1 VDNVLLM
8 GCQPEVAQA
17 LSDLFGDQVSLKT
30 EIPDKN
36 FNGFKMIVVQDDGDR
51 DDVLDRIRR
60 LRYALKFRNIPLVL
74 IKNRQDRTHAHQYIM
89 AGATEV
95 LSLADPPAACRQILK
110 SHLIPSRQPL
120 DQEKE
125 YLAPFIR
132 NTPHVLKTMAAVEA
146 EFRELYFSND
156 LRIFGDISGII
167 GLSGKA
173 EGTVVITFCWALART
188 IIAKMMQVDAD
199 SVNVELI
206 HDGVGELVNIVSG
219 ATKKEFVGK
228 PYHFELSL
236 PTVVVGSGHQIGHP
250 DDASIAVLIF
260 DVGEDSF
267 ALQVCL
273 KPRKQ
278 AVTLTEAGAHTQ

>member
-1 VDNVLLM
+1 MDNVLLM
-8 GCQPEVAQA
+8 GCQPEVTQA
-17 LSDLFGDQVSLKT
+17 LSDLFGDQVSLQT
-30 EIPDKN
+30 EISGKN
-36 FNGFKMIVVQDDGDR
+36 LNSFKMIVIQDDGDR
-51 DDVLDRIRR
+51 DDVLNRIRR
-60 LRYALKFRNIPLVL
+60 LRYALKFRNVPLVL
-74 IKNRQDRTHAHQYIM
+74 IKSRLDHTPSHQYIM

-125 YLAPFIR
+125 YLTPFIR

-173 EGTVVITFCWALART
+173 EGTVVITFCWVLART
-188 IIAKMMQVDAD
+188 IIAKMMQVDEEG
-199 SVNVELI
+199 VNVELI
-206 HDGVGELVNIVSG
+206 HDGVGELVNIISG
-219 ATKKEFVGK
+219 ATKKDFVGK

-250 DDASIAVLIF
+250 DDATIAVLIF
-260 DVGEDSF
+260 DVGSDSF

-273 KPRKQ
+273 KPRK
-278 AVTLTEAGAHTQ
+278 

>member
-1 VDNVLLM
+1 VDKILLM
-8 GCQPEVAQA
+8 GCQPEVAQM
-17 LSDLFGDQVSLKT
+17 LSDLFGDQVSLQT
-30 EIPDKN
+30 EIPSKN
-36 FNGFKMIVVQDDGDR
+36 LNGFKMIVFQDDGDK
-51 DDVLDRIRR
+51 DGVSDRIRK
-60 LRYALKFRNIPLVL
+60 LRYGLKFRNVPLVL
-74 IKNRQDRTHAHQYIM
+74 IKNRLDHTPVHQYIM

-95 LSLADPPAACRQILK
+95 LSLDDPPAACRQILK
-110 SHLIPSRQPL
+110 GHLIPSRQPL

-125 YLAPFIR
+125 YLTPFIK
-132 NTPHVLKTMAAVEA
+132 NTPHVLKTMASAKA
-146 EFRELYFSND
+146 KFRELYFSND

-173 EGTVVITFCWALART
+173 EGTVVITFHWALART
-188 IIAKMMQVDAD
+188 IIARMMQVDEE

-206 HDGVGELVNIVSG
+206 HDGVGELVNIISG
-219 ATKKEFVGK
+219 ATKKDFVGK

-260 DVGEDSF
+260 DVGDDSF

-273 KPRKQ
+273 KTR
-278 AVTLTEAGAHTQ
+278 G